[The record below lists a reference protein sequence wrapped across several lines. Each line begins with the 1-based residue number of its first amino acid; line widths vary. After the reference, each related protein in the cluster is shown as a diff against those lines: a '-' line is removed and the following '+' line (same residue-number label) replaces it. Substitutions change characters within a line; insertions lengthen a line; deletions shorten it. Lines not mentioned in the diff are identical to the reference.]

1 VVLALKRLPAL
12 PSIFTGVVLGGIVAM
27 VAQGAS
33 LHDVLHAMQSG
44 YSSDTGVEA
53 VDKLLS
59 KGGIQSMTW
68 VITLVLIALGFGG
81 ILEQTRCLEVV
92 LESILKVAKSRFG
105 LISASTGA
113 SIGTNV
119 VTGDVYLSL
128 ALPGRMFAPAYRA
141 RGYSTTVLSRSI
153 EDGGTLIS
161 PLIPWNVGGAF
172 VAGTLGIPTLLYAPV
187 AFACWLSPL
196 FGLLWAATGWFVPKA
211 TEAERRRWAELGEAV
226 LGEESSSPAEDSSWT
241 AKATT

>member
-1 VVLALKRLPAL
+1 
-12 PSIFTGVVLGGIVAM
+12 VVLGGIVAM
-27 VAQGAS
+27 IAQGVS
-33 LHDVLHAMQSG
+33 LHDVFNAMQNG
-44 YSSDTGVEA
+44 YTSDTGIAA

-81 ILEQTRCLEVV
+81 MLEQTRCLEVV
-92 LESILKVAKSRFG
+92 LENILKVAKGRFG
-105 LISASTGA
+105 LIAASTGA
-113 SIGTNV
+113 SVGTNV
-119 VTGDVYLSL
+119 VTGDVYLSI
-128 ALPGRMFAPAYRA
+128 ALPGRMFAPAYRG
-141 RGYSTTVLSRSI
+141 RGLSTTNLSRSV

-172 VAGTLGIPTLLYAPV
+172 VSGTLGIPTLAYAPV

-211 TEAERRRWAELGEAV
+211 SEAEKQRWKDLGESVMAEV
-226 LGEESSSPAEDSSWT
+226 ETSTDGKVVGPNQAPA
-241 AKATT
+241 